1 MRKEDFVDA
10 DFLLIRKMKQG
21 EEKAFDL
28 FVHKYY
34 KEILTYCN
42 YHCSDKEYAQ
52 DLTQETFVRFFA
64 KLSDY
69 HYKGRTKN
77 YLYTISGNLC
87 RDFYKKIKDIPIEDM
102 KLCEKTESEEHQMAD
117 VLNRLTLEWGV
128 KQLPNE
134 FHEVLILYYFQELKL
149 KEIADVLKISLP
161 LVKYR
166 LKQAK
171 TQLEKLLRE
180 EETYESGRTTY
191 EL

>member
-1 MRKEDFVDA
+1 MDA

-21 EEKAFDL
+21 EDKAFDL

-42 YHCSDKEYAQ
+42 YHCPNKEYAE

-64 KLSDY
+64 KLSDF
-69 HYKGRTKN
+69 HYRGKTKN

-87 RDFYKKIKDIPIEDM
+87 RDFYKKVKEIPVEAM
-102 KLCEKTESEEHQMAD
+102 ELTEKTEPMEHQMTD
-117 VLNRLTLEWGV
+117 VVNKLTLEWAL
-128 KQLPNE
+128 KQLPDE

-149 KEIADVLKISLP
+149 KEIADALKISLP

-166 LKQAK
+166 LKQARK
-171 TQLEKLLRE
+171 QLERLLGE
-180 EETYESGRTTY
+180 EEIYESGSKTC

>member
-1 MRKEDFVDA
+1 MDA

-42 YHCSDKEYAQ
+42 YHCHKKEYAE

-64 KLSDY
+64 KLSDF
-69 HYKGRTKN
+69 HYKGKTKN

-87 RDFYKKIKDIPIEDM
+87 RDFYKKRKEIPVEDM
-102 KLCEKTESEEHQMAD
+102 ELSEKTEPVEHQMTD
-117 VLNRLTLEWGV
+117 VVNKLALEWAV

-134 FHEVLILYYFQELKL
+134 LYEVLILYHFQELKL

-166 LKQAK
+166 LKQARK
-171 TQLEKLLRE
+171 QLGKLLRE
-180 EETYESGRTTY
+180 EDIYESGRTTC